1 MENKTSNTDNNSKSI
16 EYLFTNLTN
25 SNNGIVDLIMDL
37 KKSSDNNI
45 LKIDK

>member
-25 SNNGIVDLIMDL
+25 SNNGILDLIMDL

>member
-1 MENKTSNTDNNSKSI
+1 MENKTSNTNNNSKSI

-25 SNNGIVDLIMDL
+25 SNNGTVDLIMDL

>member
-1 MENKTSNTDNNSKSI
+1 MENKTSNTNNNSKSI